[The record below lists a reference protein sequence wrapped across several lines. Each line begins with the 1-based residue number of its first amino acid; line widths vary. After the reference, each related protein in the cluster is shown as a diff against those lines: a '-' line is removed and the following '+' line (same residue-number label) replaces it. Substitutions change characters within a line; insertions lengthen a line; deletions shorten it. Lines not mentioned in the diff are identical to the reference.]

1 MKGQAASM
9 KNQMPLRLTTA
20 MVETL
25 NLVVRDFAVIG
36 VLGVRGASVTGLWPS
51 ARPRKLLFKIALP
64 VDLVGVTQ

>member
-1 MKGQAASM
+1 M

-36 VLGVRGASVTGLWPS
+36 VVGVLGASMTGLWPS